1 MKTSQY
7 SLVRTDKVV
16 LDELTVDGTE
26 GAASV
31 CLGEVSAFI
40 LMADC
45 SDQDDIRDCK
55 WCEIESHE

>member
-7 SLVRTDKVV
+7 SLLRTDKVV

-26 GAASV
+26 GAAPV

-45 SDQDDIRDCK
+45 FDQDDIRDCEG
-55 WCEIESHE
+55 CEIESHE

>member
-7 SLVRTDKVV
+7 SLVRTDKII
-16 LDELTVDGTE
+16 LDELTDDGTE

-45 SDQDDIRDCK
+45 FDQDDIRDCEG
-55 WCEIESHE
+55 CEIESHE